1 MPKLLT
7 ETKHFQAASQIRELV
22 NTLSPGEVLPVASE
36 LMETLNI
43 SHGTAMRALKVLAD
57 EGVIVRPMGKLRYR
71 IAERF
76 ERVSARISMVR
87 PDFPS
92 SDLDGMVQSVYE
104 AGKKRNWKFNQYCF
118 RKSD

>member
-57 EGVIVRPMGKLRYR
+57 EGVIVRPMGKLR
-71 IAERF
+71 
-76 ERVSARISMVR
+76 
-87 PDFPS
+87 
-92 SDLDGMVQSVYE
+92 
-104 AGKKRNWKFNQYCF
+104 
-118 RKSD
+118 